1 MLVRRADSGRF
12 RGALRPS
19 LQRLA
24 SLRLTV
30 VLIVLS
36 IALVLVATL
45 DQVNVGLLVVQQ
57 KYLRTFFVYGR
68 LPGTSIV
75 VPVFPGGYLVG
86 GLLLL
91 NLIAAHVSRFRSGWK
106 NAGLLLTHSGL
117 ILLIVGELLS
127 GLWQRESLLQ
137 LREGET
143 RRYSED
149 FTRNELVFIET
160 TLPAIDQVVSLSEP
174 SFVRP
179 GVIRDAALPF
189 EVRVDRYLANAELRA
204 RGQLPHGA
212 PNPATAGVGTGI
224 SVRPVASLRQSD
236 ERNVPAAF
244 IELSAGGQSLGTW
257 LVSPALSAPQ
267 SFAFNGRT
275 WQIALRSKRYYEP
288 FSVTL
293 VKVTYE
299 TYPGSDIP
307 KNFASRVR
315 VRSDDGRDDR
325 EVTIFMNNPLR
336 YRGLTYYQHQMNKA
350 EGFTGLQV
358 VRNPSWALPYVS
370 STMIGLGLVVHFGL
384 HLLGFVTR
392 RRAAVRAV
400 LAT

>member
-1 MLVRRADSGRF
+1 MRPLLSSAT
-12 RGALRPS
+12 ALFT
-19 LQRLA
+19 

-36 IALVLVATL
+36 IILVIAATL
-45 DQVNVGLLVVQQ
+45 DQVNLGLLAVQE
-57 KYLRTFFVYGR
+57 KYLRTFIVFGR
-68 LPGTSIV
+68 LPGTNIA
-75 VPVFPGGYLVG
+75 VPLFPGGYLVG

-91 NLIAAHVSRFRSGWK
+91 NLIAAHVYRFRLTWR
-106 NAGLLLTHSGL
+106 NAGLLLTHAGL
-117 ILLIVGELLS
+117 ILLLVGELLT

-143 RRYSED
+143 RRYTED
-149 FTRNELVFIET
+149 FHRNELVFIDTGGEKTDRVISIPET
-160 TLPAIDQVVSLSEP
+160 LVAGRGAIQDP
-174 SFVRP
+174 
-179 GVIRDAALPF
+179 ALPF
-189 EVRVDRYLANAELRA
+189 QIRVTDYLINAELQTRS
-204 RGQLPHGA
+204 QSPHA
-212 PNPATAGVGTGI
+212 PAGPATQGVGP
-224 SVRPVASLRQSD
+224 RVAVQRLAPASKSD

-244 IELSAGGQSLGTW
+244 VEISAAGHSLGTW
-257 LVSPALSAPQ
+257 LVSPGLAEPQ
-267 SFAFNGRT
+267 SFTHEGRT
-275 WQIALRSKRYYEP
+275 WRIAMRAKRHYVP

-293 VKVTYE
+293 LKVTHD

-358 VRNPSWALPYVS
+358 VRNPSWVLPYVS
-370 STMIGLGLVVHFGL
+370 STMMGLGLLIQFAF
-384 HLLGFVTR
+384 HLIGFVR
-392 RRAAVRAV
+392 RRPAASRAA